1 MSEKYTVWY
10 THTTIKLILFSLFF
24 FFCLVLFPTNTK
36 NFHSCRLGKLRST
49 STYSTST
56 PEAMFSAIL
65 RQSTRGLINTSIAST
80 RPTTCSNP
88 LANSLISA
96 SPLQSVVGLMQ
107 QRFKSR
113 GNTYQPSTRKR
124 KRKFG
129 FLARLRTIGGRKVLE
144 RRRAKGRWY
153 LSHWFHIILFL

>member
-1 MSEKYTVWY
+1 
-10 THTTIKLILFSLFF
+10 
-24 FFCLVLFPTNTK
+24 
-36 NFHSCRLGKLRST
+36 
-49 STYSTST
+49 
-56 PEAMFSAIL
+56 MFSSIL

-80 RPTTCSNP
+80 RPTAFSSP
-88 LANSLISA
+88 LANSLISV

-129 FLARLRTIGGRKVLE
+129 FWLDLE
-144 RRRAKGRWY
+144 LLVVEKLLKEEKQREDGT
-153 LSHWFHIILFL
+153 